1 MLNDGDRYICVSR
14 VQHSFSIMTKKEI
27 IKYLRKNKDI
37 LSIRAISQR
46 SGFHNLHKVLNGQED
61 SNGFPFTF
69 PEKHVPKV
77 LKQIKRLQAK
87 ISE

>member
-1 MLNDGDRYICVSR
+1 
-14 VQHSFSIMTKKEI
+14 MTKKQI

-37 LSIRAISQR
+37 LSIRAISQQ
-46 SGFHNLHKVLNGQED
+46 SGFHNLHKVLNEQAD

-69 PEKHVPKV
+69 PDKHVPKV

-87 ISE
+87 MEE